1 MINISKIRKDT
12 SHCEDKLFLSSAGCS
27 LPTTS
32 MFQKMHAYNKLEEEF
47 GGYDIEARMAAE
59 RNSFYT
65 ETAKLINCRPE
76 NISFQYSATE
86 GFSRAL
92 SAIHFKK
99 GDVILT
105 TDDDYISNFIAF
117 ISLRKR
123 IGIKIV
129 RCKNTETGE

>member
-1 MINISKIRKDT
+1 MLNIDQIRLDT
-12 SHCEDKLFLSSAGCS
+12 LHCEDKLFLSSAGCS
-27 LPTTS
+27 LPPKS
-32 MFQKMHAYNKLEEEF
+32 MFEKMHAYNKLEEEF
-47 GGYDIEARMAAE
+47 GGYPVEANEMNA
-59 RNSFYT
+59 RNSFYI
-65 ETAKLINCRPE
+65 EAAKLINCQRA

-92 SAIHFKK
+92 SSVPFQN

-123 IGIKIV
+123 FGIQIV
-129 RCKNTETGE
+129 RCENTE